1 MTRELVSKYQLSGV
15 DERDRGFSRQIT
27 LKLVNGQYVAVLRYE
42 QMFIETNVHKDE
54 SLALK
59 DLIQNLHQIGYTQLQ
74 TQRSFSGDTYLGT
87 QEACIEY
94 PDPETQQTTQ
104 RSIGI
109 VSRVLRRLGLS

>member
-42 QMFIETNVHKDE
+42 QTFLETNVHKDE

-87 QEACIEY
+87 QETCVEY
-94 PDPETQQTTQ
+94 PDPETQKTTQ